1 MGSVSQRSERR
12 IGCTKNHAG
21 VRKRNATPVKTAQN
35 TWRDIDSMH
44 SDDPLMCSEYVDDI
58 YTNLQK
64 SEVVLYPLSDYIEK
78 VQTDISSTM
87 RGILVDW
94 LVEVAEEYKLS
105 DDTLFLS
112 VLYLDR
118 CLSIRTVARSRL
130 QLLGITCMLVASK
143 YEEIY
148 APQVDEFCY
157 ITDNTY
163 TREDVLS
170 MERIVLDSLN
180 FDLTHPTTKT
190 FLRRCL
196 SAAESDVKVDFLA
209 GFLSE
214 LALLE
219 YTFLRYSQ
227 STIAAA
233 SVSLALMTLGRSPWS
248 KTLEHYTHMFPCDL
262 RECVQALH
270 TCHLAAQQSSLSAVR
285 EKYSQM
291 KFKCVSLIKP
301 VDSCAEYSA

>member
-35 TWRDIDSMH
+35 TWRVRLSQVFFFQISCVSLQDIDSMH

-130 QLLGITCMLVASK
+130 Q
-143 YEEIY
+143 
-148 APQVDEFCY
+148 
-157 ITDNTY
+157 
-163 TREDVLS
+163 
-170 MERIVLDSLN
+170 
-180 FDLTHPTTKT
+180 
-190 FLRRCL
+190 
-196 SAAESDVKVDFLA
+196 VKFHF
-209 GFLSE
+209 FLS
-214 LALLE
+214 LLL
-219 YTFLRYSQ
+219 F
-227 STIAAA
+227 
-233 SVSLALMTLGRSPWS
+233 
-248 KTLEHYTHMFPCDL
+248 
-262 RECVQALH
+262 
-270 TCHLAAQQSSLSAVR
+270 
-285 EKYSQM
+285 
-291 KFKCVSLIKP
+291 
-301 VDSCAEYSA
+301 